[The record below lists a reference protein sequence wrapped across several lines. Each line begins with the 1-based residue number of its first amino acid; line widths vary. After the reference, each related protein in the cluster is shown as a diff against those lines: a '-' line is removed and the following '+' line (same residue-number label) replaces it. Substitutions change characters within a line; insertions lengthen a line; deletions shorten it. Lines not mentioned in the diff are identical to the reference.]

1 MNSWKKWAVILTAV
15 CVLFV
20 FAACA
25 PAAQNESTA
34 GTDAVQDT
42 TAAATDDTD
51 AAQDTTE
58 ATEVVVELKS
68 YLGTWYVGGSS
79 EAYRFVIEKDRQWKF
94 TDEEGNV
101 QFSGSYQLME
111 DGLYLYD
118 AVEGSCSVKIFLD
131 GANKANI
138 EVNDSLIAENVDGTV
153 LSNVITNNLGSDA
166 YVPEEG
172 IEPEVSEDQFG
183 EGQEEDIVITD
194 EP

>member
-58 ATEVVVELKS
+58 ATEVAVELKS

-101 QFSGSYQLME
+101 QFAGSYQLME

-118 AVEGSCSVKIFLD
+118 AVEGSCSAKIILD

-138 EVNDSLIAENVDGTV
+138 EINDSLIAENVDGNV

-166 YVPEEG
+166 YVSEDA
-172 IEPEVSEDQFG
+172 IEPENVG
-183 EGQEEDIVITD
+183 EEIVGGEENEDISID